1 MSRLR
6 VVPQRA
12 RVKITACRLFSR
24 RSDFHARSRFARS
37 TIPEEIWGNTR
48 SLSLEQ
54 THQMQSYVIDFRKT
68 YYQLLSKIFSCASWR
83 KSVIAVKHSTCAD
96 AIKSLKNQACR
107 DSNPDLCDT
116 GASLERDK
124 LTGQLGDDH

>member
-24 RSDFHARSRFARS
+24 RGDFHARSRFARS
-37 TIPEEIWGNTR
+37 TIPEEIWGTTR

-54 THQMQSYVIDFRKT
+54 TNQMQSYVIDFRKT
-68 YYQLLSKIFSCASWR
+68 YYQLLSQIFAGASWR
-83 KSVIAVKHSTCAD
+83 KNVIALKD
-96 AIKSLKNQACR
+96 NLRRFEKKPEKSGLPGFK
-107 DSNPDLCDT
+107 P
-116 GASLERDK
+116 
-124 LTGQLGDDH
+124 